1 MFEVDTEVIVIGN
14 GPAGIS
20 LSAFLSGWLPYYS
33 LDRPHPNQFI
43 HENLAENAQLP
54 IIDQDLD
61 WYQPE
66 YEQHASASVGM
77 YSDLMDRLM
86 RPEGSESNKM
96 GACLDYEFCPTRRVP
111 HVVLGDGPIGGSWNR
126 YDDNM
131 ATVSLCTWM
140 DLPGYSLANFLG
152 GQSLIAR
159 LPAGLI
165 REYFKAYTKKMGLED
180 NFAQYTT
187 VTNVTKFC
195 SDYDQKEYWR
205 VSGHARDGNQFS
217 ITAKRLVL
225 ACGRS
230 HYRQLEVPGENNAMN
245 LVYTA
250 KEMRQVLHEIS
261 ENVKDTPIGLKSRPV
276 LVVGD
281 GISAADSIMSCLK
294 DSIPVVHVFKR
305 SEREL
310 KTTMI
315 SRLSSTVYP
324 EYSEVFGLMLG
335 RIQHPLYTK
344 MSSSTVERV
353 FPEATVEIQRKG
365 GKSQLLDY
373 QCMVICVGLRTELTM
388 LEDKYNFQVEYE
400 AEEDSTLFAIGSVIG
415 DHFVR
420 YLIGGALKVAQRLF
434 QQHKAD
440 LHASAD
446 SIADSVQSE
455 QSKASSSRF
464 SEILGR
470 SFTMPRIM
478 CKWFNLPC
486 RRHCNSSGPLESLS

>member
-43 HENLAENAQLP
+43 HENLAENSQLSLL
-54 IIDQDLD
+54 DQDLS
-61 WYQPE
+61 WYRPE
-66 YEQHASASVGM
+66 YEQHASASVGL

-86 RPEGSESNKM
+86 RPEGSEPSTV
-96 GACLDYEFCPTRRVP
+96 GPCLDFEFCPARRVP

-165 REYFKAYTKKMGLED
+165 REYFKAYAKKMGLEE

-187 VTNVTKFC
+187 VTNVMKFC
-195 SDYDQKEYWR
+195 SDVDQKEYWK
-205 VSGHARDGNQFS
+205 VSGYDQDGNAFS
-217 ITAKRLVL
+217 ITSKRIVL

-230 HYRQLEVPGENNAMN
+230 HHRQLDVPGENNAMN

-250 KEMRQVLHEIS
+250 KEMRQVLHEID
-261 ENVKDTPIGLKSRPV
+261 ENSFNNELDLSNRPV

-294 DSIPVVHVFKR
+294 MGIPVIHVFRR

-310 KTTMI
+310 KNTMLA
-315 SRLSSTVYP
+315 RLSSSVYP
-324 EYSEVFGLMLG
+324 EYAEVFSLMIG
-335 RIQHPLYTK
+335 RSENPLYTK
-344 MSSSTVERV
+344 MSCSTVQRI
-353 FPEATVEIQRKG
+353 FPNASAEIQRN
-365 GKSQLLDY
+365 SSSHQMLDY
-373 QCMVICVGLRTELTM
+373 RCIVICVGLRTELSM
-388 LEDKYNFQVEYE
+388 LEDKYNFQADYE
-400 AEEDSTLFAIGSVIG
+400 AEEDPTLFAIGSVIG

-420 YLIGGALKVAQRLF
+420 YLVGGALKVAQRLQ

-440 LHASAD
+440 MHASAG
-446 SIADSVQSE
+446 SIADSVESE
-455 QSKASSSRF
+455 QSHASSSRF
-464 SEILGR
+464 SEILGK
-470 SFTMPRIM
+470 SFTVPRIM
-478 CKWFNLPC
+478 CKWFRLPC
-486 RRHCNSSGPLESLS
+486 STHHSSSGPLESLS